1 MTTPDEPAAAPG
13 PVRAAFWILV
23 ASAALSVLA
32 AITTLASFDSI
43 LSSAVRQGASRD
55 ALHTYL
61 VVNIA
66 LDFVFAA
73 GYVLLGLR
81 VRAGVNWARVTVTA
95 IVVVFALFDILTGTN
110 LITVV
115 AILVELVAV
124 GLLYLPASSPYFTP
138 DRRQRA

>member
-1 MTTPDEPAAAPG
+1 VTTSDEPTAAPG

-32 AITTLASFDSI
+32 AVTTLASFDTI
-43 LSSAVRQGASRD
+43 LAGAVRQGASRD
-55 ALHTYL
+55 TLHAYL

-66 LDFVFAA
+66 LDLAFAA
-73 GYVLLGLR
+73 VYVLLGLR
-81 VRAGVNWARVTVTA
+81 VRAGANWARITVTV

-115 AILVELVAV
+115 AILAELVAV
-124 GLLYLPASSPYFTP
+124 GLLYLRTSSPYFTP
-138 DRRQRA
+138 DRR

>member
-1 MTTPDEPAAAPG
+1 MTTPDGPAAAPG

-32 AITTLASFDSI
+32 AVTTLASFDSI
-43 LSSAVRQGASRD
+43 LSTAVREGAARQTLQ
-55 ALHTYL
+55 AYL
-61 VVNIA
+61 AVNIA

-95 IVVVFALFDILTGTN
+95 IVAVFAVFDILTGTN

-115 AILVELVAV
+115 AILVELIAV
-124 GLLYLPASSPYFTP
+124 GLLYLPKATPYFTP
-138 DRRQRA
+138 GRRQAA